1 MHRLIPLCQL
11 FASRTNPRRVRP
23 ERDAHRRLVAS
34 IRAYGLLEPLVVR
47 PAPRKLAEGGSE
59 DGALPRYEVVA
70 GRRRLDA
77 LRTIH
82 RRTPLETL
90 KVFPGAGASGGVPC
104 MIHDVDA
111 ETAHGMA
118 LSENFA
124 REGMHPLDEAE
135 AFARLAHVDAK
146 GVAAIAADFGVTAR
160 YVRQRMKLAGLA
172 DGVKVA
178 FRAGE
183 IDTATAEVFATV
195 SAERQAEVW
204 GEVDGKVHHAR
215 HAQNLIASG
224 WIDAA
229 HARFDVDSLPVGAVS
244 SDLFG
249 DRVRIERR
257 VFMEKQA
264 EALVVERDKLL
275 DDGWAEV
282 VIAPRDEVQ
291 DRLYVMSPAPVG
303 FDDSTQARL
312 ETLSA
317 EREALDRQL
326 EGLGEDA
333 TDVEAEALYEKLD
346 RLDERVEQIE
356 AEAVPH
362 HDEET
367 KAVGTMFLIV
377 GSDGSVDTQAR
388 MPRGSGSHEGS
399 GGKSGQVPGTGASR
413 PVPEL
418 GTDRLSDKQVR
429 AALAHEVVAVRSA
442 LSVDDARADR
452 TRRVVLALLLH
463 RAVSASPALLVRR
476 DADPID
482 RFFAFDPAPAPGN
495 HGSPDTAGQDQPHP
509 SIVFTPWAKTIARRD
524 VLDPLLGKLWVDE
537 AEAYRTI
544 NQLDDRRLDALIESL
559 TVAAVSGSLAGRSP
573 LMALLAADLEVDV
586 RASWTPDAEWFK
598 GYRKLQ
604 LARLL
609 GELRGPAHGSA
620 AERRKKSEL
629 VEELASLFKEADAG
643 RMTDADLSA
652 RVNAWTPACLTDSDE
667 TTEAEPDDD
676 AAGHV
681 NNADATSR
689 GGDTPAIAA

>member
-23 ERDAHRRLVAS
+23 ERDAHRRLTAS

-47 PAPRKLAEGGSE
+47 PAPRKLAEDGSE

-90 KVFPGAGASGGVPC
+90 KVFPGAGVPC

-172 DGVKVA
+172 DVVKVA

-195 SAERQAEVW
+195 PAERQAEVW

-215 HAQNLIASG
+215 HAENLIASG

-249 DRVRIERR
+249 DRLRIERK
-257 VFMEKQA
+257 VFMGKQA
-264 EALVVERDKLL
+264 EALVAERDALL

-291 DRLYVMSPAPVG
+291 DRLYAMTPAPVG

-312 ETLSA
+312 EALSA
-317 EREALDRQL
+317 EREAFDRQL
-326 EGLGEDA
+326 EGLGE
-333 TDVEAEALYEKLD
+333 EADESEVDALYEAMD
-346 RLDERVEQIE
+346 RLDERMHE
-356 AEAVPH
+356 AESGAEPRY
-362 HDEET
+362 DEVT
-367 KAVGTMFLIV
+367 KAVGTIFLVV
-377 GSDGSVDTQAR
+377 GADGGVDTQAR
-388 MPRGSGSHEGS
+388 VPRGSGSREGS
-399 GGKSGQVPGTGASR
+399 NGKPGVPGAGASR
-413 PVPEL
+413 PAPEL

-429 AALAHEVVAVRSA
+429 AALAQEVVAVRSA

-482 RFFAFDPAPAPGN
+482 RFFAFDPN
-495 HGSPDTAGQDQPHP
+495 TAGQDHPDP
-509 SIVFTPWAKTIARRD
+509 SIVFTPWAKTVARRD
-524 VLDPLLGKLWVDE
+524 AMDPLLGKSWVDE

-544 NQLDDRRLDALIESL
+544 NQLDDRGLDALIESL

-573 LMALLAADLEVDV
+573 LVALLAADLEVDV
-586 RASWTPDAEWFK
+586 RASWTPDADWFK

-681 NNADATSR
+681 TNADATSR

>member
-1 MHRLIPLCQL
+1 
-11 FASRTNPRRVRP
+11 
-23 ERDAHRRLVAS
+23 
-34 IRAYGLLEPLVVR
+34 
-47 PAPRKLAEGGSE
+47 LAEGGSE

-90 KVFPGAGASGGVPC
+90 KVFPGAGVPC

-195 SAERQAEVW
+195 PAERQAEVW

-215 HAQNLIASG
+215 HAENLIASG

-229 HARFDVDSLPVGAVS
+229 HARFDVDASGVPAGAVS

-249 DRVRIERR
+249 DRVRIERK

-264 EALVVERDKLL
+264 EALVTERDALL

-291 DRLYVMSPAPVG
+291 DRLYAMMPAPVG
-303 FDDSTQARL
+303 FDEDTQARL
-312 ETLSA
+312 EALSA
-317 EREALDRQL
+317 EREALDQQL
-326 EGLGEDA
+326 EGLGE
-333 TDVEAEALYEKLD
+333 EADESEVDALYEAMD
-346 RLDERVEQIE
+346 RLDERMHQVESG
-356 AEAVPH
+356 AEPRY
-362 HDEET
+362 DEVT
-367 KAVGTMFLIV
+367 KAIGTIFLVVGA
-377 GSDGSVDTQAR
+377 DGGVDTQAR
-388 MPRGSGSHEGS
+388 VPRGSVLREGS
-399 GGKSGQVPGTGASR
+399 NGKPGGPGAKALPGAAA
-413 PVPEL
+413 EL

-429 AALAHEVVAVRSA
+429 AALVHEVVAVRSA

-482 RFFAFDPAPAPGN
+482 RFFAFDPDPGSSN
-495 HGSPDTAGQDQPHP
+495 TAGQDHPDP
-509 SIVFTPWAKTIARRD
+509 SIVFTPWAKTVARRD
-524 VLDPLLGKLWVDE
+524 ALDPLLGKSWVDE

-559 TVAAVSGSLAGRSP
+559 TVAAVSGSLAGRSS
-573 LMALLAADLEVDV
+573 LVALLAADLEVDV

-609 GELRGPAHGSA
+609 GELRGPAHGPRKAA
-620 AERRKKSEL
+620 AERRKKSDL

-652 RVNAWTPACLTDSDE
+652 RVNAWTPACLTD
-667 TTEAEPDDD
+667 TTAAERDHD
-676 AAGHV
+676 AGENV
-681 NNADATSR
+681 TDKDATNL
-689 GGDTPAIAA
+689 GGDAQAIAA

>member
-90 KVFPGAGASGGVPC
+90 KVFPGAGVPC

-195 SAERQAEVW
+195 PAERQAEVW

-215 HAQNLIASG
+215 HAENLIASG

-229 HARFDVDSLPVGAVS
+229 HARFDVDASGVPAGAVS

-249 DRVRIERR
+249 DRVRIERK

-264 EALVVERDKLL
+264 EALVTERDALL

-291 DRLYVMSPAPVG
+291 DRLYAMMPAPVG
-303 FDDSTQARL
+303 FDEDTQARL
-312 ETLSA
+312 EALSA
-317 EREALDRQL
+317 EREALDQQL
-326 EGLGEDA
+326 EGLGE
-333 TDVEAEALYEKLD
+333 EADESEVDALYEAMD
-346 RLDERVEQIE
+346 RLDERMHQVESG
-356 AEAVPH
+356 AEPRY
-362 HDEET
+362 DEVT
-367 KAVGTMFLIV
+367 KAIGTIFLVVGA
-377 GSDGSVDTQAR
+377 DGGVDTQAR
-388 MPRGSGSHEGS
+388 VPRGSVLREGS
-399 GGKSGQVPGTGASR
+399 NGKPGGPGAKALPGAAA
-413 PVPEL
+413 EL

-429 AALAHEVVAVRSA
+429 AALVHEVVAVRSA

-482 RFFAFDPAPAPGN
+482 RFFAFDPAP
-495 HGSPDTAGQDQPHP
+495 GSSNTAGQDHPDP
-509 SIVFTPWAKTIARRD
+509 SIVFTPWAKTVARRD
-524 VLDPLLGKLWVDE
+524 ALDPLLGKSWVDE

-559 TVAAVSGSLAGRSP
+559 TVAAVSGSLAGRSS
-573 LMALLAADLEVDV
+573 LVALLAADLEVDV

-609 GELRGPAHGSA
+609 GELRGPAHGPRKAA
-620 AERRKKSEL
+620 AERRKKSDL

-652 RVNAWTPACLTDSDE
+652 RVNAWTPACLTD
-667 TTEAEPDDD
+667 TTAAERDHD
-676 AAGHV
+676 AGENV
-681 NNADATSR
+681 TDKDATNL
-689 GGDTPAIAA
+689 GGDAQAIAA

>member
-47 PAPRKLAEGGSE
+47 PRKSAEGEGDAGE
-59 DGALPRYEVVA
+59 LPRYEVVA

-90 KVFPGAGASGGVPC
+90 KVFPGAGVPC

-172 DGVKVA
+172 DVVKVA

-195 SAERQAEVW
+195 PAERQAEVW

-215 HAQNLIASG
+215 HAENLIASG

-249 DRVRIERR
+249 DRVRIDRK

-264 EALVVERDKLL
+264 EALVAERDALL
-275 DDGWAEV
+275 DDGWVEV

-291 DRLYVMSPAPVG
+291 DRLYAMTPAPVG
-303 FDDSTQARL
+303 FDEDTHAQL

-317 EREALDRQL
+317 EREALDGQL
-326 EGLGEDA
+326 EGLGEEADESQVDA
-333 TDVEAEALYEKLD
+333 FYEAMD
-346 RLDERVEQIE
+346 RLDERMHE
-356 AEAVPH
+356 AESGAEPRY
-362 HDEET
+362 DEVT
-367 KAVGTMFLIV
+367 KAVGTIFLVV
-377 GSDGSVDTQAR
+377 GADGGVDIQAR
-388 MPRGSGSHEGS
+388 VPRGSGSREGS
-399 GGKSGQVPGTGASR
+399 GSNAGIPGAGASR
-413 PVPEL
+413 PAAEL

-463 RAVSASPALLVRR
+463 RAVSANPALLVRR

-482 RFFAFDPAPAPGN
+482 RFFAFDPAP
-495 HGSPDTAGQDQPHP
+495 GSSDTAGQDHPHP
-509 SIVFTPWAKTIARRD
+509 SIVFTPWAKTVARRD
-524 VLDPLLGKLWVDE
+524 AMDPLLGKSWVDE

-559 TVAAVSGSLAGRSP
+559 IVAAVSGSLAGRSP
-573 LMALLAADLEVDV
+573 LVALLAADLEVDV

-652 RVNAWTPACLTDSDE
+652 RVNAWTPACLTDRDDAME
-667 TTEAEPDDD
+667 PEADDD
-676 AAGHV
+676 AAEYV
-681 NNADATSR
+681 TDADTTGR